1 MFSMK
6 EASVIIPVQDMNSIL
21 KITATVLLEFI
32 HDKFSH
38 HFDIT

>member
-6 EASVIIPVQDMNSIL
+6 EASVIPIQDVNSIL

-32 HDKFSH
+32 HDKLSH
-38 HFDIT
+38 HFDVT